1 MQSHE
6 DTLLLDVEI
15 SPVANSWTLLASRSN
30 PSPALFASLRSNRS
44 KNQQSHVANSLRA
57 RAWAS
62 YRPRDSRAQKL
73 ATAVQS
79 SRRCLSA
86 CCWSPRPWRGFV
98 TISSGPSPLASA

>member
-73 ATAVQS
+73 ATAVQFIEAVPFGLLLIAAPVAWL
-79 SRRCLSA
+79 RHDQLGA
-86 CCWSPRPWRGFV
+86 
-98 TISSGPSPLASA
+98 LASRVR